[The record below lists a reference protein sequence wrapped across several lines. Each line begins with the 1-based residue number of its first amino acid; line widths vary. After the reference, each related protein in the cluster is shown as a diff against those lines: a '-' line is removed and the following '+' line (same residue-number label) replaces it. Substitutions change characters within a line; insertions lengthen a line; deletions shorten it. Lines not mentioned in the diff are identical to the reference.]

1 VEGLSNRM
9 KEEGQWIVLM
19 GFLVSIGIF
28 FLALILN
35 QSTIVGQTTAE
46 GVLEFPKNDLQDFRA
61 QVLDLAKN
69 KSVWVDPETQLD
81 NPNAIDEKL
90 RQQYLAGMMLDIQ
103 NLSLERKNA
112 IVRYSI
118 GDWDDVAESR
128 SYILHYNNGVFVY
141 NEDDTVP
148 Y

>member
-1 VEGLSNRM
+1 VEGLSERM

-46 GVLEFPKNDLQDFRA
+46 GVLEFPKNDVQDVRA
-61 QVLDLAKN
+61 QILDLTRN
-69 KSVWVDPETQLD
+69 YSVWV
-81 NPNAIDEKL
+81 NPGPAVPDWDAPGHHIRMVE
-90 RQQYLAGMMLDIQ
+90 DIE
-103 NLSLERKNA
+103 NLSLNRKSA
-112 IVRYSI
+112 LVRYEI
-118 GDWDDVAESR
+118 GCWECDPPQPGSGYRIVK
-128 SYILHYNNGVFVY
+128 LHYNNGVFEY
-141 NEDDTVP
+141 DESANIK

>member
-1 VEGLSNRM
+1 VEGLSRRM

-46 GVLEFPKNDLQDFRA
+46 GVLEFPKNDIQDVRT
-61 QVLDLAKN
+61 QVLDLTLN
-69 KSVWVDPETQLD
+69 YSVWADPDSAPSPDPRGLGDHMRMAE
-81 NPNAIDEKL
+81 
-90 RQQYLAGMMLDIQ
+90 DIE
-103 NLSLERKNA
+103 NLSQHRKSALVNYT
-112 IVRYSI
+112 IE
-118 GDWDDVAESR
+118 DWETTYRHVL
-128 SYILHYNNGVFVY
+128 IHYYNGVFEY
-141 NEDDTVP
+141 NEEATVL